1 MGARQI
7 RWIVIA
13 AAGVILVAVIAWLF
27 VPRPVPV
34 ELARAAIGP
43 IAESVADQGAA
54 RVREGYVVA
63 APVSGRLRRIDLH
76 VGDKVAAGSTV
87 VARIDPAVAD
97 LLDPRARSQAEAA
110 VGVASASVRAAE
122 AERERLSAEARRA
135 EGNLRRIRILA
146 ERGYAARQTL
156 DDAEASARAGSAA
169 VRAAAAEVNARR
181 AELGRTRAAL
191 LGPEAESGRSV
202 DVVAPASGYVTR
214 VLQESTRTIA
224 MGSPLVEIGDQSGL
238 EAAIEF
244 LSQDAVRIK
253 EGMAAEIFD
262 WGGSGAIPALVR
274 RVEPQGFTKTSA
286 LGVDEQRV
294 LVLLQFAGPPQAWEK
309 LGPGYRVWGRVFL
322 RRDPAVL
329 KVPLGALVRDDGG
342 WAVFKLADGRARLT
356 PIQVGALTD
365 REAEVRAGLKAG
377 EQVVIFPSDR
387 VKSGVRIRAG
397 SAG

>member
-13 AAGVILVAVIAWLF
+13 AAGLILVAVIAWLF

-122 AERERLSAEARRA
+122 AEQERLSAEARRA

>member
-13 AAGVILVAVIAWLF
+13 AAGLILVAVIAWLF

-122 AERERLSAEARRA
+122 AEQERLSAEARRA
-135 EGNLRRIRILA
+135 EGNLRRIRTLA